1 MTNKDRDAEKP
12 MELGTRAIKK
22 TLGRLLESGD
32 RESVL
37 SWVGA
42 MPPGRIV
49 SPLFS
54 FLLSTRGLVKW
65 MAVEA
70 MGIAVSRM
78 AEEDTEA
85 ARVVMRR
92 LMWQLNDESGGIGWG
107 CPEAMGEIMAQS
119 GKVAHEYAH
128 VLRSYAD
135 EEGNFIEYEPL
146 QEGVLW
152 ALGRLAC
159 KRPDLVEDAS
169 RNIISFLA
177 SPRPPLRGLALWALG
192 SLKAGSGMAMLDRAK
207 ALKGDD
213 AELEI
218 YLEGAARRI
227 TVGELA
233 GRILEGKGP
242 LCH

>member
-1 MTNKDRDAEKP
+1 
-12 MELGTRAIKK
+12 
-22 TLGRLLESGD
+22 
-32 RESVL
+32 
-37 SWVGA
+37 
-42 MPPGRIV
+42 MPPGKII

-65 MAVEA
+65 RAVEV
-70 MGIAVSRM
+70 MGRTVSRM
-78 AEEDTEA
+78 AEEDIEA

-119 GKVAHEYAH
+119 GAMAREYAH

-135 EEGNFIEYEPL
+135 EHGNFIEHEPL

-159 KRPDLVEDAS
+159 ERPGLVEDAS

-177 SPRPPLRGLALWALG
+177 SPRPALRGLALWALG
-192 SLKAGSGMAMLDRAK
+192 SLQAGPGGEQVEKAK
-207 ALKGDD
+207 ALQGDGS
-213 AELEI
+213 ELEI
-218 YLEGAARRI
+218 YVGGAARKI

-233 GRILEGKGP
+233 RRILEGKGS